1 MSHVYLN
8 KLPEISVFA
17 FQKSTQ
23 WFWTIIGNKRKSG
36 SPIAYLTPE
45 TRRKRLKGFCLII
58 EIICLVHFAII
69 IPRDR
74 VFTPEKW
81 AHTPDYMRHKLM
93 WSFYRQYQ
101 LEGMTREEVEKLLG
115 KGDDLQGSVEYKLAD
130 DWIGG
135 WRVYHIDYK
144 QDRVIRA
151 KETWQDW
158 WKWAFSSPKK

>member
-1 MSHVYLN
+1 M
-8 KLPEISVFA
+8 
-17 FQKSTQ
+17 
-23 WFWTIIGNKRKSG
+23 
-36 SPIAYLTPE
+36 AYLTPE
-45 TRRKRLKGFCLII
+45 TRRKRRKALWLII

-69 IPRDR
+69 VPRDR

-81 AHTPDYMRHKLM
+81 AQTPAPMRHKLM
-93 WSFYRQYQ
+93 WSFHRQYQ
-101 LEGMTREEVEKLLG
+101 LEGMTRKEVEELLG
-115 KGDDLQGSVEYKLAD
+115 KGSDLQESVEYKLAD

-158 WKWAFSSPKK
+158 

>member
-1 MSHVYLN
+1 M
-8 KLPEISVFA
+8 
-17 FQKSTQ
+17 
-23 WFWTIIGNKRKSG
+23 
-36 SPIAYLTPE
+36 AYLTPE
-45 TRRKRLKGFCLII
+45 TRRKRRKVFCLII

-69 IPRDR
+69 VPRDR

-81 AHTPDYMRHKLM
+81 AHTPAHMRHKLM
-93 WSFYRQYQ
+93 WSFHRQYQ

-115 KGDDLQGSVEYKLAD
+115 KGDDLQGSVEYKLKD

-158 WKWAFSSPKK
+158 